1 MIYFGSYDDHVYALD
16 AGTGEE
22 KWRYGTDSWVY
33 SSPAVTDGIVYVG
46 SNDGYMYAFD
56 AETGDVKW
64 KYKTEGEWA
73 SPTHEQPSKE
83 KTTSETSETPAFEA
97 ILAIACILALIGI
110 KRMRR

>member
-1 MIYFGSYDDHVYALD
+1 MYAL
-16 AGTGEE
+16 
-22 KWRYGTDSWVY
+22 
-33 SSPAVTDGIVYVG
+33 
-46 SNDGYMYAFD
+46 D

-64 KYKTEGEWA
+64 KYKTEGEWVSSSPA
-73 SPTHEQPSKE
+73 VADGVVYVGSSAGHVYAIGTMNRVQTSTETTSPTYEQSSKE